1 MDSKLVEIKIIK
13 KKYEREKDTDMA
25 VTIKDVVKMKAFKGT
40 RVLSGVRGNNNKVE
54 SVNIMEVPDIIKY
67 TNQNA
72 LLFTTLYPIR
82 NDTEALRNFIPD
94 LSKNNLSGVA
104 IKLGR
109 YIQEVPEYMIRQS
122 NELDF
127 PILILPEEAN
137 FSELTNKILVGLLGM
152 KTSILEFRETITK
165 QYQELLLTGGNI
177 DKFVEL
183 TSKNIKSEVLILQK
197 DMQLIKGSTQ
207 LIEEKYIDRK
217 KEYIDYRKYIN
228 DDINTLRKDL
238 ARLFFRKKIDIHP
251 VISGKNLL
259 GYMIV
264 LPEPSD
270 VTKKQYHVVVEQAI
284 ILLAFLFQS
293 QKNIKQTE
301 KNYLDSFVRDII
313 NGKNI
318 KQEEVIEKAKVFNW
332 KLNFPVKLMSI
343 RISNI
348 DKNNKFNIYNQI
360 LDSREID
367 NTILN
372 ILEIKKENLKGM
384 FFNGEILFF
393 INLKSEEN
401 KKNKL
406 YETAVQLINNFQK
419 SLDFQISISTLIKD
433 IKDLEEEYQN
443 LHLVH
448 DIYGDN
454 KNNKKYAVFYDDL
467 GIYKFFHAIPQKQIM
482 HDYVAETIGKI
493 IDEDKNK
500 NSELLYT
507 LEILIKNNM
516 SIKNAADEI
525 FIHNNSLRYRMNLIK
540 DLGIDLEDGY
550 ELSEI
555 SIAIKMN
562 DYLKLISI

>member
-152 KTSILEFRETITK
+152 KTSILEFRETITQ

-516 SIKNAADEI
+516 SIKNAADEL